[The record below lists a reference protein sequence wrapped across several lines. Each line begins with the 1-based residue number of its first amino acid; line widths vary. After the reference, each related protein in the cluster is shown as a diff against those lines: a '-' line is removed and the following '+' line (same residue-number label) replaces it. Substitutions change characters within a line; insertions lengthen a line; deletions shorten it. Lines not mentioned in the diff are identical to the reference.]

1 MKLKE
6 ILEKYYMY
14 LTVFITGAVVLVLE
28 ILGTR
33 IIAPFYGTTIYA
45 WSSLI
50 GVTLLS
56 LTAGY
61 FLGGLLSD
69 KRPEPNM
76 LYYIISAGAVF
87 ILIIPLISPHVMT
100 GTNIFGPK
108 FGALACSALL
118 FSVPLIL
125 LGMVSPYAVKINEGR
140 FGKIGTVAG
149 SLYAVATAGSFT
161 GAILTGFYLI
171 PTIGINAIIILS
183 GVLLILVAA
192 AGFMIKG
199 GRNIAAI
206 IPAVAIAL
214 LYSMPDIFMARA
226 YGPGM
231 KIVYEK
237 QSAYGRIR
245 VMEWRDL
252 YRFIMIDGA
261 IQSYYDMKAKQFN
274 AAYIRMFE
282 KAADYRPG
290 ARNALTIGLGG
301 GSVNQLLQNRGF
313 NIDTVE
319 VDPEVV
325 NAATKYFGFN
335 GRAIVEDGRH
345 YLHDTKKKYDMV
357 FIDAFNGYSVYP
369 YLLSKEA
376 LLEAKNALNP
386 NGIVVINMMGY
397 LYRDI
402 DGNMS
407 ANRLVLSLNRTLK
420 QVFKNVYL
428 KSENEG
434 LSSFVF
440 YASDSPVAVDKQY
453 IDVKLPDKGIIITD
467 DNNSADFMA
476 SDIIEKWRNVNVSQF
491 GADLF
496 I

>member
-1 MKLKE
+1 
-6 ILEKYYMY
+6 
-14 LTVFITGAVVLVLE
+14 
-28 ILGTR
+28 
-33 IIAPFYGTTIYA
+33 
-45 WSSLI
+45 
-50 GVTLLS
+50 
-56 LTAGY
+56 
-61 FLGGLLSD
+61 
-69 KRPEPNM
+69 
-76 LYYIISAGAVF
+76 
-87 ILIIPLISPHVMT
+87 
-100 GTNIFGPK
+100 
-108 FGALACSALL
+108 
-118 FSVPLIL
+118 
-125 LGMVSPYAVKINEGR
+125 MVSPYAVKINEGK

-171 PTIGINAIIILS
+171 PAIGIHAIIILS

-192 AGFMIKG
+192 AGFMVKG
-199 GRNIAAI
+199 GKNIAAI
-206 IPAVAIAL
+206 IPAVVLAL

-231 KIVYEK
+231 KIIYEK

-245 VMEWRDL
+245 VMEWQNL

-261 IQSYYDMKAKQFN
+261 IQSYYDMKAKEFN
-274 AAYIRMFE
+274 AAYIKMFE
-282 KAADYRPG
+282 KTADYRPG

-301 GSVNQLLQNRGF
+301 GSVNSLLQNRGF
-313 NIDTVE
+313 NLDTVE

-325 NAATKYFGFN
+325 NAARKYFGFK
-335 GRAIVEDGRH
+335 GGAVIGDGRH
-345 YLHDTKKKYDMV
+345 FLHGTKKKYDMV

-376 LLEAKNALNP
+376 FFEAKNALNG
-386 NGIVVINMMGY
+386 NGILVINMMGY

-402 DGNMS
+402 DGNV
-407 ANRLVLSLNRTLK
+407 AVNKLVMSLNRTLK
-420 QVFKNVYL
+420 QVYKNVYI
-428 KSENEG
+428 KAQNEG

-453 IDVKLPDKGIIITD
+453 LDVKLQDTGTIITD

-476 SDIIEKWRNVNVSQF
+476 SDLIERWRNFNVNQF